1 MKLFPF
7 FILLLVP
14 CLQLFAQPA
23 TDQEN
28 GGSDNRGRLVMN
40 QDERIDELVRRHIEI
55 NRKEEGMPGYRIR
68 IFSQSGQAARQNA
81 TMARAEFFNKYPEVE
96 TYLDYDPP
104 NFRVY
109 VGDFR
114 TRSEA
119 LKIQRKIRNDYPY
132 SFIVSSR
139 INLPPLD

>member
-1 MKLFPF
+1 MS
-7 FILLLVP
+7 
-14 CLQLFAQPA
+14 CLHLYGQPV
-23 TDQEN
+23 TDVEIDR
-28 GGSDNRGRLVMN
+28 GEKRGRLVLN
-40 QDERIDELVRRHIEI
+40 QDERIDELVKRHIEI
-55 NRKEEGMPGYRIR
+55 NRREEGMPGYRIR

-81 TMARAEFFNKYPEVE
+81 TMARAEFFNKYPDAE

-119 LKIQRKIRNDYPY
+119 LRMQRKIRNDYPY

>member
-1 MKLFPF
+1 MV
-7 FILLLVP
+7 LVP
-14 CLQLFAQPA
+14 GIYLSGQVSLNDGAA
-23 TDQEN
+23 TGDS
-28 GGSDNRGRLVMN
+28 GRGMLILN
-40 QDERIDELVRRHIEI
+40 QDERIDELVSRHIRINSEI
-55 NRKEEGMPGYRIR
+55 QGMQGYRIR
-68 IFSQSGQAARQNA
+68 IFSQSGRGARQNA
-81 TMARAEFFNKYPEVE
+81 TTARAEFFNKYPDVE

-119 LKIQRKIRNDYPY
+119 LKLQRKIRRDYPY